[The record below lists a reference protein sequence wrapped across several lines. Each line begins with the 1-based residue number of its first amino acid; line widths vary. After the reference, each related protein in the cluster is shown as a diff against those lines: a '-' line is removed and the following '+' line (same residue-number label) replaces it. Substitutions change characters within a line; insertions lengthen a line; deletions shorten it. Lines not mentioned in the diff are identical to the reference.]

1 MAVTHV
7 VSFSWVEGTTPE
19 TVQGI
24 RSALQEW
31 IDRREGLDGL
41 VSWIAGP
48 DLGLADGNADFAVS
62 ATFTDQTAYERY
74 RDHPEHRRIIAEQI
88 APLIASRS
96 AVQFSHS

>member
-24 RSALQEW
+24 QGALQGW
-31 IDRREGLDGL
+31 IDRKEGLDGL
-41 VSWIAGP
+41 VSWIGGP
-48 DLGLADGNADFAVS
+48 DLGLAEGNAHFAVS

-74 RDHPEHRRIIAEQI
+74 RDHPEHRRIITEQI

-96 AVQFSHS
+96 AVQFSH

>member
-7 VSFSWVEGTTPE
+7 VSFSWVEGTTPD

-24 RSALQEW
+24 LDALQGW
-31 IDRREGLDGL
+31 IDAKEGLDGL
-41 VSWIAGP
+41 VSWIGGA

-62 ATFTDQTAYERY
+62 ATFTDQPAYERY
-74 RDHPEHRRIIAEQI
+74 RDHPEHRRIITEQI

-96 AVQFSHS
+96 AVQFSH

>member
-19 TVQGI
+19 TVQSI
-24 RSALQEW
+24 QDALQGW
-31 IDRREGLDGL
+31 IDAEEGLDGL

-48 DLGLADGNADFAVS
+48 DLGLATGNADFAVS
-62 ATFTDQTAYERY
+62 ATFADQPAYERY
-74 RDHPEHRRIIAEQI
+74 RDHPEHRRIITEQI

-96 AVQFSHS
+96 AVQFSH